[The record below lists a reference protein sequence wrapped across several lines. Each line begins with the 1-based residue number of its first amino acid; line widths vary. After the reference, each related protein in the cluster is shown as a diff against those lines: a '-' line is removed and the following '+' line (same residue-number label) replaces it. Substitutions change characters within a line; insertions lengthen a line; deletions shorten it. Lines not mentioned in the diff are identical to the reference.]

1 MSGCSLCEDK
11 NIATDTRISL
21 GSFHEGCVDRRRVL
35 CSIFEEISTLINKK
49 NYTSPM
55 KPNQNI

>member
-49 NYTSPM
+49 IIP
-55 KPNQNI
+55 PR